1 MPTVADILHCSIVVT
16 VSAKTA
22 YRPAIPWRF
31 PGRLMVTT
39 SAGSQQNLDTQTR
52 ASCLSKSKSLA
63 IA

>member
-1 MPTVADILHCSIVVT
+1 MPTVADIFHCSIVVT

-22 YRPAIPWRF
+22 HRPTIPWRF

-52 ASCLSKSKSLA
+52 GSYLSTSKSLA